1 MNTVNRRT
9 FLTTVAAA
17 SGFTIVPR
25 RVLGGAG
32 YVAPSDM
39 ILLAQVGCG
48 TQAQRQVNTGLVKRD
63 DLQFVAVVDP
73 NRDSQ
78 NYVDWENFGNRERIR
93 TFLDEKTWG
102 EGDTGI
108 RAGRDVAKQILETY
122 YRKHHRPAAGIRAYE
137 DYREMFEKEPD
148 IQGVVNITPDHQHG
162 SINISALRKGKAA
175 ISHKPVASVLY
186 EVRRVLDASRES
198 SAPSHLLAYS
208 NSADRHTLA
217 AWIEAGVIGTVREVH
232 NWTNRPFWPQ
242 GWQEYY
248 KSGPPVPEGF
258 NWQLWQG
265 PEPER
270 PYHPDYTF
278 CLYRGWYA
286 YGAGCLGDMGF
297 YSLWQ
302 PYRILNLGVPEF
314 VEGRPSNDAFVNE
327 KRVSDG
333 GHVSLVGLP
342 KASTVRWRHPAT
354 AARPSID
361 TFWYDGGMKPQTPEE
376 LYEDKEDLADEGML
390 FIGDKGKILCDFR
403 ATKPRLIPQRRQKAF
418 EGSIVVKPFDTTTPD
433 DEWVQAIRKGTKSS
447 KGSFEQVAP
456 LAEAV
461 TLANIALRV
470 PYKRLLWD
478 AQKMQFTNSPEAN
491 KFVRREECR
500 QGWEQIIG

>member
-1 MNTVNRRT
+1 MGSMNRRD
-9 FLTTVAAA
+9 FLGSVAAA
-17 SGFTIVPR
+17 SAFTIVPR
-25 RVLGGAG
+25 RVLGGRG
-32 YVAPSDM
+32 FVPPSDM

-48 TQAQRQVNTGLVKRD
+48 TQAQRQVNTGMVSRP

-73 NRDSQ
+73 NKDTQ
-78 NYVDWENFGNRERIR
+78 NYVDWETFGNRNRIR
-93 TFLDEKTWG
+93 KFLDETTWG

-108 RAGRDVAKQILETY
+108 RAGRDVAKQIMETY
-122 YRKHHRPAAGIRAYE
+122 YKKHNRPAAGIRSYE
-137 DYREMFEKEPD
+137 DYREMLEKETD
-148 IQGVVNITPDHQHG
+148 IQGIVNITPDHQHG
-162 SINISALRKGKAA
+162 GINVSALRKGKAA
-175 ISHKPVASVLY
+175 ISHKPVASVLD
-186 EVRRVLDASRES
+186 EVRRAVAAARAS

-217 AWIEAGVIGTVREVH
+217 AWINAGVIGTIREVH

-248 KSGPPVPEGF
+248 KSGPPVPAGF
-258 NWQLWQG
+258 NWALWQG

-270 PYHPDYTF
+270 PYHPNYTF

-314 VEGRPSNDAFVNE
+314 VEARPNNDAFVDE
-327 KRVSDG
+327 KQVSDG

-354 AARPSID
+354 AERPAVD
-361 TFWYDGGMKPQTPEE
+361 TFWYDGGMKPQTPDE
-376 LYEDKEDLADEGML
+376 LYEDNEDLADEGML
-390 FIGDKGKILCDFR
+390 FIGDRGKILCDFR
-403 ATKPRLIPQRRQKAF
+403 ATKPRLLPRSRQRAF
-418 EGSIVVKPFDTTTPD
+418 EGSVTARDVDMTTPD
-433 DEWVQAIRKGTKSS
+433 DEWTGAIKKGGKSR
-447 KGSFEQVAP
+447 GSFEQVAP

-470 PYKRLLWD
+470 PYKRLLWN
-478 AQKMQFTNSPEAN
+478 AETTTFTNSADAN
-491 KFVRREECR
+491 KLVRREHYR
-500 QGWEQIIG
+500 DGWEKITS